1 MVAHSEI
8 AKKFA
13 DRKVNRRTG
22 DCSWSGSRM
31 YSSGDTL
38 YSYGSH
44 FPLARFLG
52 EKAGEA
58 VFIKNGDRYSSSTSG
73 HQSITQGVCKG
84 PTVSVSALR
93 AAGINFHTLAL
104 SPVEEQKEERRY
116 KWDTDETFNNR
127 LAAFLIAHRPD
138 FREHIYRDREGRYWK
153 ELDYKTVKS
162 KRPAFS
168 DPFTAPRQGMF
179 VPYGGQDEDDPTY
192 TSGCW
197 HVLGAALIRRADQ
210 DFLCSLD
217 EGQYFVAQ
225 LPHAVNTID
234 QAFNALKP
242 NDVRRAERQGV
253 PVLRQGEWFFIPTG
267 LDHAGFAQRVGL
279 TKTKLLDL
287 AKIVPLPQRQRPN
300 QDVDTRSRN
309 KHCCRQFF
317 VVGEG
322 IYTYGQVYHRNGW
335 NNRVTNE
342 HRTLKL
348 GDQWHKVCLNTEVA
362 SWTVGGRF
370 D

>member
-1 MVAHSEI
+1 VVAHSEI

-13 DRKVNRRTG
+13 ARKLNRRTG

-31 YSSGDTL
+31 YASGDTL

-52 EKAGEA
+52 EKAGES

-73 HQSITQGVCKG
+73 HQSITQGACKG

-93 AAGINFHTLAL
+93 AAGINFYNLAL
-104 SPVEEQKEERRY
+104 PPVVEQKERRY
-116 KWDTDETFNNR
+116 ESDSDQTYNNR
-127 LAAFLIAHRPD
+127 LPAFVIAYRPD
-138 FREHIYRDREGRYWK
+138 FREHIYRDKEGGYWRD
-153 ELDYKTVKS
+153 LDYKTLKS
-162 KRPAFS
+162 KRPNFS
-168 DPFTAPRQGMF
+168 NPFVPPRQGMF
-179 VPYGGQDEDDPTY
+179 VPYGGQEDDDRY
-192 TSGCW
+192 KSGCW
-197 HVLGAALIRRADQ
+197 HILGAALIRRADQ

-225 LPHAVNTID
+225 LPHTVRNID

-242 NDVRRAERQGV
+242 QLVRRAERAGLAV
-253 PVLRQGEWFFIPTG
+253 VRQGEWFFIPTG
-267 LDHAGFAQRVGL
+267 LDHAGFAQKVGL
-279 TKTKLLDL
+279 TKTKVLEL
-287 AKIVPLPQRQRPN
+287 AKIAPLPQRQRAN
-300 QDVDTRSRN
+300 IDVDTRTRN

-317 VVGEG
+317 VVDEG
-322 IYTYGQVYHRNGW
+322 IYTFGSVYHRNGW
-335 NNRVTNE
+335 NDRVTNE

-348 GDQWHKVCLNTEVA
+348 GDQWHRVCLNTEVA